1 MFEKIYEVYDYRWK
15 KGVSVIYWEW
25 KDALDRRKIRLQLG
39 SVFAVIILFSWGI
52 PGFFRYIQQR
62 NGFMLGDP
70 VLGHLPAMDL
80 SVYCFGIL
88 YVSVIAT
95 VLYLLARPDRMII
108 GLVGYLIMLSLR
120 LLMIYLVPLDPP
132 SKIIPL
138 RDPFI
143 DNLFYVNMHITKD
156 LFFSGHIST
165 MFILYLGVESPRL
178 RYFFL
183 TGCVLMGIMLLLQH
197 VHYTLDIVAAPLFAW
212 IAYRSAELIHKK
224 IHDYYSHPKETIA

>member
-1 MFEKIYEVYDYRWK
+1 MFGKIYEVFDYTWN
-15 KGVSVIYWEW
+15 KGVYVIYSEW
-25 KDALDRRKIRLQLG
+25 KEALDRREIRLQLG
-39 SVFAVIILFSWGI
+39 GVFVAIIFYSWFL

-62 NGFMLGDP
+62 KGFVLFDP
-70 VLGHLPAMDL
+70 ILNHLPAVNL
-80 SVYCFGIL
+80 SVLCFSIL

-95 VLYLLARPDRMII
+95 VLYLLVRPERMIN
-108 GLVGYLIMLSLR
+108 GWVGYMIMLSLR
-120 LLMIYLVPLDPP
+120 LLMIYIVPLDPP

-143 DNLFYVNMHITKD
+143 DNLFYVNMYITKD

-178 RYFFL
+178 RHFL
-183 TGCVLMGIMLLLQH
+183 LAGCVLMAAMLLFQH
-197 VHYTLDIVAAPLFAW
+197 VHYTLDVVAAPVYAW

-224 IHDYYSHPKETIA
+224 IQEQYRSQKEAIA